1 MPKCI
6 KCGVL
11 FDRLLNGEYEGD
23 AQNTCDKCLHHDK
36 VEEHVTQIF
45 GILSEEYDLTTGDIA
60 PEQQMEYDKA
70 VQIIA
75 NITWAWIQ
83 QNE

>member
-1 MPKCI
+1 MVKCI
-6 KCGVL
+6 KCSKQ
-11 FDRLLNGEYEGD
+11 FERLLNGEYEGD
-23 AQNTCDKCLHHDK
+23 AQNTCNKCLHHDK

-70 VQIIA
+70 IQNITD
-75 NITWAWIQ
+75 ITWAWLQ
-83 QNE
+83 QNQ